1 MFSVAS
7 CCSNGVKTVKGVV
20 ADASMNNI
28 FLLSNEGDTL
38 SFSTMDAERI
48 CPTGILIGDSIDVFY
63 TGKLNKGISG
73 VNVASKIVV
82 SPQFLGSW
90 VQPIPGIGGEQ
101 GFTLNADGTASSIN
115 MSTLVFKTWAFD
127 NGQLLLSGESIG
139 NGVTINFTDT
149 VVWKVAPIDT
159 LNIVSGG
166 YTDSYSRK

>member
-1 MFSVAS
+1 
-7 CCSNGVKTVKGVV
+7 
-20 ADASMNNI
+20 
-28 FLLSNEGDTL
+28 
-38 SFSTMDAERI
+38 
-48 CPTGILIGDSIDVFY
+48 
-63 TGKLNKGISG
+63 
-73 VNVASKIVV
+73 
-82 SPQFLGSW
+82 
-90 VQPIPGIGGEQ
+90 
-101 GFTLNADGTASSIN
+101 FTLNADGTASSIN